1 MGGFFVLVVESWQK
15 TLASLVSGV
24 CAATLGL
31 ASIPIWL
38 TLVTL
43 LALLRGLLLINQEKL
58 MKNGGTHMKN
68 TQKLN
73 KVLLLAGIAET
84 VWNAG
89 TKIAAAN
96 I

>member
-1 MGGFFVLVVESWQK
+1 
-15 TLASLVSGV
+15 
-24 CAATLGL
+24 
-31 ASIPIWL
+31 
-38 TLVTL
+38 
-43 LALLRGLLLINQEKL
+43 
-58 MKNGGTHMKN
+58 MKN